1 MKSIIPFFAFL
12 CFAFGTLHAQIH
24 PYAVATTPWVEEQGN
39 HRAVITVAQPAEAV
53 YTKIHWRRRDANPH
67 EKRLLI
73 TDEKGVEVANIHR
86 INIDNE
92 VGEFV
97 FEPNHAGVF
106 YVYYMPFAGKKNIGW
121 WEGKYLTPENKPN
134 QAWLEKHRLVANDFE
149 VKSLPQA
156 SVLQLESRTA
166 FDSFYPMEVG
176 ATQAERKT
184 LIESSNKNFLLFPE
198 DRTFPVRMTENIPY
212 RWIEQKPA
220 NVFLGKALRNEYYA
234 FQIAVFAAKKELKN
248 LKVTF
253 LGNKKVTCFN
263 TGGIDADG
271 RPFEKKVD
279 VAQGKVQTLWFGVDI
294 SPNEKPG
301 KNSFDVTISAENET
315 PQTVKVSLEV
325 LNELLPDR
333 GDSEPWRHS
342 RLRWLNS
349 TLGMDDQPV
358 APYTALKRNGKQ
370 ISYLMGDVSLNESGF
385 PASMKVNQQNLLRNP
400 VVFVVETEAG
410 VEKITPSS
418 LRFAKNSAGVI
429 SWVAEGKGRGF
440 SLRCDG
446 SMEFDGTL
454 MYKIRL
460 KTETPLNIKDA
471 RLEIPVEKA
480 NATYCMGMGLPG
492 GFCPTD
498 YQWKWKGPQDSY
510 WIGSVKAGLQCEML
524 GADYTGPLLN
534 LYHPA
539 PPSSW
544 YNTNKGGFRILS
556 NDAQTLATT
565 YSGERTMNA
574 GESLD
579 FSFRLLLT
587 PVKKQDTY
595 DQFTNRYYHDGNKP
609 APSLKDLASG
619 IKITNVHH
627 ANPINPYIN
636 YPFIAVDSMKNF
648 VDYWHSKGLKVK
660 IYYTIRELTN
670 QVPELWALRSLG
682 DEIFADGKG
691 GGFPWLREHLVEHYD
706 VQWFN
711 KINGYEEC
719 DAAIRTG
726 GKSRWYNYYINGLHW
741 LVKNVDIDGL
751 YLDDVAFDRTM
762 LKRMRKV
769 MNAVKP
775 GCLLDLHSNTGFS
788 KGPANQYT
796 EYFPYLNKLWFGE
809 SFNYDKMPPE
819 NWMVEV
825 SGIPFGHMGDML
837 HSGGNPWRGMV
848 YGMTVRYPWFTEGV
862 SCDPRDIWKIWDEF
876 DIAHAKMSGYWEE
889 NCPVKTDNEKVLATA
904 YVHQGKALI
913 SVASWASETVK
924 VKLNIDWKAIGIDP
938 FKAKF
943 TIPAVKNFQQGQ
955 PFSKEGTLEIA
966 PTKGFLLIVD

>member
-1 MKSIIPFFAFL
+1 MKSIIPFFTFL
-12 CFAFGTLHAQIH
+12 CFAFGTLQAQIH
-24 PYAVATTPWVEEQGN
+24 PYAVATTPWQEDYGN
-39 HRAVITVAQPAEAV
+39 HRVVISVSQPTEAV
-53 YTKIHWRRRDANPH
+53 YTKIQWRRRDANPQ

-73 TDEKGVEVANIHR
+73 TDENGKEITNIHR
-86 INIDNE
+86 IRIDNE

-97 FEPNHAGVF
+97 FEPTKAGVF
-106 YVYYMPFAGKKNIGW
+106 FVYYMPFAGKKNVGW
-121 WEGKYLTPENKPN
+121 WDGKYLTPENKPN
-134 QAWLEKHRLVANDFE
+134 QAWVEKHRLLAHDFE
-149 VKSLPQA
+149 AKSLPQA
-156 SVLQLESRTA
+156 PVLKIESRTA

-176 ATQAERKT
+176 ATQAERT
-184 LIESSNKNFLLFPE
+184 ALIEHENKNFLLFPE
-198 DRTFPVRMTENIPY
+198 DRKFPVRMTENIPY
-212 RWIEQKPA
+212 RWVAQKSS
-220 NVFLGKALRNEYYA
+220 NVFNGKALRNEYYA

-253 LGNKKVTCFN
+253 SGSNKVTCFN

-271 RPFEKKVD
+271 HPFTKKVD
-279 VAQGKVQTLWFGVDI
+279 VAQGKIQPLWFGVDI
-294 SPNEKPG
+294 SPTEKLG
-301 KNSFDVTISAENET
+301 KQSFDVTISAENEA
-315 PQTVKVSLEV
+315 PQTMKVIIDV
-325 LNELLPDR
+325 INQQLPDR

-349 TLGMDDQPV
+349 TLGIDDQPV
-358 APYTALKRNGKQ
+358 APYTALKRVGKK
-370 ISYLMGDVSLNESGF
+370 ISYLMGEVSLNESGF
-385 PASMKVNQQNLLRNP
+385 PESMRVNQQHLLRNP
-400 VVFVVETEAG
+400 LVFVVETEAG

-418 LRFAKNSAGVI
+418 LRFTKNNKGVV

-440 SLRCDG
+440 NLYCDG

-454 MYKIRL
+454 LYNISL
-460 KTETPLNIKDA
+460 KTQMSLNIKDV
-471 RLEIPVEKA
+471 RLGIPVEKT
-480 NATYCMGMGLPG
+480 NATYFMGMGLPG
-492 GFCPTD
+492 GFYPAD

-510 WIGSVKAGLQCEML
+510 WVGSVKAGLQCEML

-544 YNTNKGGFRILS
+544 YNDNKGGFRLS
-556 NDAQTLATT
+556 STGNQTIATT

-579 FSFRLLLT
+579 FGFRLLLT

-595 DQFTNRYYHDGNKP
+595 DQFANRYYHDGNKP

-670 QVPELWALRSLG
+670 QLPELWALRSLG

-726 GKSRWYNYYINGLHW
+726 GKSRWYNYYINGLQW

-796 EYFPYLNKLWFGE
+796 EYFPYINKLWFGE
-809 SFNYDKMPPE
+809 SFNYDKMSPE

-876 DIAHAKMSGYWEE
+876 DIAHAQMSGYWEE
-889 NCPVKTDNEKVLATA
+889 NCPIKTDHEKVLATA
-904 YVHQGKALI
+904 YVHQGKTLI
-913 SVASWASETVK
+913 SVASWAPETVK
-924 VKLNIDWKAIGIDP
+924 VKLNIDWKAIGMDP
-938 FKAKF
+938 AKVKF
-943 TIPAVKNFQQGQ
+943 RIPTIKNFQQGQ
-955 PFSKEGTLEIA
+955 SFSKDDFLEIT
-966 PTKGFLLIVD
+966 PTKGFLLIVE